1 MFIWL
6 IIAVILAALVL
17 WLVVTYNRFIRWK
30 NLMREAWSGIDVQ
43 LKRRYDLV
51 PNLVE
56 TVRGYSEYERR
67 ILNEVTESRS
77 ECLKTGD
84 IRGKMVAENHLS
96 QALKTLFAVVENY
109 PDLKADQ
116 QYLDLQQNLVE
127 IEDQIQLA
135 RRYYNGTVR
144 NFNILVESFPSL
156 LIATLVGFKLA
167 DYFEIETATERQAPQ
182 VQTTTS
188 QTTKDTKK

>member
-1 MFIWL
+1 MIIRL
-6 IIAVILAALVL
+6 IIALLLAVLVA
-17 WLVVTYNRFIRWK
+17 WLIVTYNRFIRWK

-56 TVRGYSEYERR
+56 TVRGYSNYERR

-84 IRGKMVAENHLS
+84 IRGKMAAENRLS
-96 QALKTLFAVVENY
+96 QTLKTLFAVVENY

-144 NFNILVESFPSL
+144 NFNILVESFPSM
-156 LIATLVGFKLA
+156 LIASLVGFKLS

-182 VQTTTS
+182 VQTE
-188 QTTKDTKK
+188 